1 MKKILLSLII
11 IHTSIAYSKEIDCGS
26 NEAKELIGE
35 IAIEQQLYL
44 DYIFT
49 HSDQFKNTDAFKQFM
64 KGAKVSLTL
73 ALGPIPD
80 PKQEESYIEE
90 LLTDQR
96 FTALTHTHPIFKQFF
111 ESYRNTAS
119 SKLEDIILTKKENDT
134 GTLLCKGKLSVSVDE
149 WGGAEAIKNYKIE
162 KTSEGKLYATLYK

>member
-1 MKKILLSLII
+1 
-11 IHTSIAYSKEIDCGS
+11 
-26 NEAKELIGE
+26 
-35 IAIEQQLYL
+35 
-44 DYIFT
+44 
-49 HSDQFKNTDAFKQFM
+49 M
-64 KGAKVSLTL
+64 KGAKVSLTVS
-73 ALGPIPD
+73 LGPIPD

-96 FTALTHTHPIFKQFF
+96 FTALTHTHPIFKQFV